1 MSEQQMFVNLC
12 TLIDNRDKIRDLT
25 GEYDQTEYLDYLI
38 NFLKDELDIDDITC
52 IMV

>member
-12 TLIDNRDKIRDLT
+12 TLIGDRDKIRDLT

>member
-12 TLIDNRDKIRDLT
+12 TLIDNRDKIRALT
-25 GEYDQTEYLDYLI
+25 GEYDKTEYLDNLI